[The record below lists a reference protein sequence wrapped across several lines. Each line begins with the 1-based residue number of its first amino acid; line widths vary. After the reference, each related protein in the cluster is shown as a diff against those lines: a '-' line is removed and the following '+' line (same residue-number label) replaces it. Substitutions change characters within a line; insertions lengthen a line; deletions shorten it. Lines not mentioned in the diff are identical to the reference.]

1 MFFQGLTPTPLNP
14 TPLNPYTYTH
24 IDTCAGKGE
33 RGAADHCKR
42 EFEYAV
48 EELGIEN
55 MLAVVTELC
64 CLDLKTWHGCVKFN
78 LGSTLYMD
86 VTAVYVYVCTHAH
99 THTHTHT
106 HTRRDNMYIRLNEYV
121 CVCVY
126 IFTYMCVHVHT
137 CIFVCERER
146 ERVLNIYTHTHYICM
161 RESVCLYYINMYIYI
176 HMYNTHSLSR
186 THTNIPVHMIY
197 I

>member
-64 CLDLKTWHGCVKFN
+64 CLDLKKTWHGCVKFN

-86 VTAVYVYVCTHAH
+86 VTAVYVYVCTNAY
-99 THTHTHT
+99 THTHTHI
-106 HTRRDNMYIRLNEYV
+106 HTQDVTICIYV
-121 CVCVY
+121 
-126 IFTYMCVHVHT
+126 
-137 CIFVCERER
+137 
-146 ERVLNIYTHTHYICM
+146 
-161 RESVCLYYINMYIYI
+161 
-176 HMYNTHSLSR
+176 
-186 THTNIPVHMIY
+186 
-197 I
+197 